1 MTEHLRV
8 AIIGAGFGGLGAAIR
23 LTKDGV
29 TSIAVLER
37 ADDLGGTWRD
47 NSYPGCACDVPSHLY
62 SYSFALNPNW
72 SRSYSPQAE
81 IWEYLRRVA
90 GEFKVAERI
99 RYGVDVTAAAWN
111 DADRRWDISTS
122 RGPLTADVLVSAT
135 GPLCEPA
142 IPKLPGLES
151 FAGTAFHSARWQHDH
166 DLTGRRVAVV
176 GTGAS
181 AAQFV
186 PEIVKRVESLDLYQ
200 RTPPWILPRGDRALG
215 ERARRLYGS
224 VPGLQRAARTGIYA
238 MREAFFYNFRAAK
251 RGRLAEK
258 VALRFLR
265 SQVRDPA
272 LRAKLTP
279 DYAVGCKRI
288 IVSDDYL
295 RSLTNPAVSVV
306 TEGIREIRAN
316 SVVAADGTERA
327 VDTIILGT
335 GFRVT
340 DMPIA
345 EKIMG
350 RDGRSLAEV
359 WQGSPQAHLGTTVS
373 GFPNLFLILGPNTG
387 LGHNSVVIMIE
398 AQLGYL
404 SRALAHMR
412 RTGASA
418 IEPLPSAQR
427 AWLDEVDRK
436 MAGSV
441 WTAGGCQSWYL
452 DPTGRNSTLWPGTTL
467 AFRRRLSRFRPSEY
481 EALI

>member
-1 MTEHLRV
+1 
-8 AIIGAGFGGLGAAIR
+8 
-23 LTKDGV
+23 
-29 TSIAVLER
+29 
-37 ADDLGGTWRD
+37 
-47 NSYPGCACDVPSHLY
+47 
-62 SYSFALNPNW
+62 
-72 SRSYSPQAE
+72 
-81 IWEYLRRVA
+81 
-90 GEFKVAERI
+90 
-99 RYGVDVTAAAWN
+99 
-111 DADRRWDISTS
+111 
-122 RGPLTADVLVSAT
+122 
-135 GPLCEPA
+135 
-142 IPKLPGLES
+142 
-151 FAGTAFHSARWQHDH
+151 
-166 DLTGRRVAVV
+166 
-176 GTGAS
+176 
-181 AAQFV
+181 
-186 PEIVKRVESLDLYQ
+186 VKRVESLDLYQ

-404 SRALAHMR
+404 SLALAHMR

>member
-1 MTEHLRV
+1 M
-8 AIIGAGFGGLGAAIR
+8 AIVGAGFGGLGAAIR
-23 LTKDGV
+23 LRRDGV
-29 TSIAVLER
+29 RDVAVLER

-81 IWEYLRRVA
+81 IRAYLRRVA
-90 GEFKVAERI
+90 DRFGVTGQI
-99 RYGVDVTAAAWN
+99 RFGVDVTAAAWN
-111 DADRRWDISTS
+111 EGDRRWDIATS
-122 RGPLTADVLVSAT
+122 RGPLTADLLVSAT
-135 GPLCEPA
+135 GPFSEPA

-151 FAGTAFHSARWQHDH
+151 FAGAVFHSARWRHDH
-166 DLTGRRVAVV
+166 DLAGRRVAVI

-200 RTPPWILPRGDRALG
+200 RTPPWILPRGDHPLS
-215 ERARRLYGS
+215 ERARRLYGA
-224 VPGLQRAARTGIYA
+224 VPGLQRATRTGIYA
-238 MREAFFYNFRAAK
+238 LREAFYYNFRAAN

-258 VALRFLR
+258 LALRFLH

-295 RSLTNPAVSVV
+295 RSLTDPSVSVV
-306 TEGIREIRAN
+306 TEGIQEIRPD
-316 SVVAADGTERA
+316 SVVAVDGTVRA
-327 VDTIILGT
+327 VDTIIFGT
-335 GFRVT
+335 GFHVT

-345 EKIMG
+345 EKLVG

-418 IEPLPSAQR
+418 IEPLPAAQQ
-427 AWLDEVDRK
+427 AWVDEVDRK

-441 WTAGGCQSWYL
+441 WTAGGCRSWYL

-467 AFRRRLSRFRPSEY
+467 AFRRRLARFRPSEY
-481 EALI
+481 EALT

>member
-1 MTEHLRV
+1 MAV
-8 AIIGAGFGGLGAAIR
+8 IGAGFGGLGAAIR
-23 LTKDGV
+23 LKRDGV
-29 TSIAVLER
+29 NDVVVLER

-72 SRSYSPQAE
+72 SRAYSPQSE

-90 GEFKVAERI
+90 GDEGIEP
-99 RYGVDVTAAAWN
+99 RYGVDVIAAGWN
-111 DADRRWDISTS
+111 EQARRWDITTS

-142 IPKLPGLES
+142 IPKISGLES
-151 FAGTAFHSARWQHDH
+151 FNGTVFHSARWRHDH
-166 DLTGRRVAVV
+166 EMKRVAVI

-186 PEIVKRVESLDLYQ
+186 PAIQPGVEHLDVYQ
-200 RTPPWILPRGDRALG
+200 RTPPWVLPRGDHPLGDRAN
-215 ERARRLYGS
+215 ALYRS
-224 VPGLQRAARTGIYA
+224 VPGLQRATRTGIYA
-238 MREAFFYNFRAAK
+238 MRETFYYNFRVAK
-251 RGRLAEK
+251 RGRFAEK
-258 VALRFLR
+258 VALRFLER
-265 SQVRDPA
+265 QVRDPQ

-279 DYAVGCKRI
+279 NYAVGCKRVI
-288 IVSDDYL
+288 LSDDYL
-295 RSLTNPAVSVV
+295 RSLTKPNVSVV
-306 TEGIREIRAN
+306 TEGIREIRPD
-316 SVVAADGTERA
+316 SVVAADGTVRA

-335 GFRVT
+335 GFHVT

-345 EKIMG
+345 EKIVG

-359 WQGSPQAHLGTTVS
+359 WQGSPQAHLGTTVA

-404 SRALAHMR
+404 SKALAHMR

-418 IEPLPSAQR
+418 IEPLPAAQQ

-436 MAGSV
+436 MAGTV
-441 WTAGGCQSWYL
+441 WTAGGCNSWYL

-467 AFRRRLSRFRPSEY
+467 GFRKRLSRFRPSEY

>member
-1 MTEHLRV
+1 VAEHIRV
-8 AIIGAGFGGLGAAIR
+8 AVIGAGFGGLGAAIR
-23 LTKDGV
+23 LKRDGV
-29 TSIAVLER
+29 HDVVVLER

-72 SRSYSPQAE
+72 SRSYSPQEE
-81 IWEYLRRVA
+81 IWAYLRGVA
-90 GEFKVAERI
+90 DRFGIEP

-111 DADRRWDISTS
+111 DAGRRWDITTS
-122 RGPLTADVLVSAT
+122 KGPLTADVLVSAT

-142 IPKLPGLES
+142 VPKLAGLES
-151 FAGTAFHSARWQHDH
+151 FAGTVFHSARWRHDH

-186 PEIVKRVESLDLYQ
+186 PAIQPVVEQLDLYQ
-200 RTPPWILPRGDRALG
+200 RTPPWVLPRGDHPLG
-215 ERARRLYGS
+215 ERANTLYRT
-224 VPGLQRAARTGIYA
+224 VPGLQRATRTGIYA
-238 MREAFFYNFRAAK
+238 MRETFYYNFRVAK
-251 RGRLAEK
+251 RGRFAEK
-258 VALRFLR
+258 VARRFLER
-265 SQVRDPA
+265 QVRDPE
-272 LRAKLTP
+272 LRARLTP
-279 DYAVGCKRI
+279 DYALGCKRVI
-288 IVSDDYL
+288 LSDDYL
-295 RSLTNPAVSVV
+295 RSLGRPNVAVV
-306 TEGIREIRAN
+306 TDGIREVRPD
-316 SVVAADGTERA
+316 SVVAADGTVRA

-335 GFRVT
+335 GFHVT

-345 EKIMG
+345 EKIVG
-350 RDGRSLAEV
+350 RDGLSLAEV
-359 WQGSPQAHLGTTVS
+359 WQGSPRAHLGTTVS

-404 SRALAHMR
+404 SKALAHMW

-418 IEPLPSAQR
+418 IEPLPAAQQ

-436 MAGSV
+436 MAGTV
-441 WTAGGCQSWYL
+441 WTAGGCDSWYL

-467 AFRRRLSRFRPSEY
+467 GFRRRLSRFRPSEY
-481 EALI
+481 EALV